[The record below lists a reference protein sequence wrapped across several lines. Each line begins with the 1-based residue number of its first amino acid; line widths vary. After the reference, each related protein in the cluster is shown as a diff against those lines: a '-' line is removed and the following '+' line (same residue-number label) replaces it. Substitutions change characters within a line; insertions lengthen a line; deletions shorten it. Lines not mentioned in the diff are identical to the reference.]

1 MANSVIMPA
10 LEVAQETA
18 KLVAW
23 LKKEG
28 DSIQKGEMLLE
39 IETDKA
45 TMEVEAE
52 ADGVLAGV
60 TAAVGE
66 DIPVGQVIAWILD
79 PGESLPGADG
89 RVIQAAGDLEESPNV
104 KAANDMAAG
113 ESGQTEQAEKAIRSI
128 GQISPKARRLAKEAG
143 IDLDAVQGTGPGGE
157 ILASD
162 IRALIEA
169 KANHVPAS
177 QSVAPAAEQ
186 LEPLSSIGRLMAER
200 TAQSWTTVPHFF
212 VEREVDASGLNRARA
227 ALGPAIEQSHGVK
240 LTHTDLLV
248 ALVARVL
255 TKHPRLN
262 ASWMDAC
269 IRLNPDVNISI
280 AMAVPEGV
288 VAAVVANAHSA
299 TLGEIARQRR
309 VLSERAR
316 DGHLRLADLT
326 GGTFTISNLG
336 MFHVDSFSAIITPPQ
351 AAILAV
357 GAIKDRA
364 VPIEG
369 GVGVRPMLRLN
380 LSVDH
385 RVADGAKAAT
395 FLHDLAGAI
404 EEPEKWLA

>member
-1 MANSVIMPA
+1 MAISVIMPA

-28 DSIQKGEMLLE
+28 DSIHKGELLLE

-60 TAAVGE
+60 TAKVGE
-66 DIPVGQVIAWILD
+66 DIPVGQVIAWILG
-79 PGESLPGADG
+79 PGESVPDANGTANPIAKEFD
-89 RVIQAAGDLEESPNV
+89 ASPV
-104 KAANDMAAG
+104 MATA
-113 ESGQTEQAEKAIRSI
+113 SPTVASTAEPPLQGI

-143 IDLDAVQGTGPGGE
+143 IDIGSVQGTGPGGE

-162 IRALIEA
+162 VRAVVEA
-169 KANHVPAS
+169 KANQAPAS
-177 QSVAPAAEQ
+177 MPVAPGAAQ

-200 TAQSWTTVPHFF
+200 TTQSWTTVPHFF
-212 VEREVDASGLNRARA
+212 VQREIDASALNRSRTAF
-227 ALGPAIEQSHGVK
+227 GPAIEQSVGVK

-248 ALVARVL
+248 ALVARTL
-255 TKHPRLN
+255 TQHPRLN
-262 ASWMDAC
+262 ASWIDGG
-269 IRLNPDVNISI
+269 IRLNPDINISI
-280 AMAVPEGV
+280 AIAVDEGV
-288 VAAVVANAHSA
+288 VAPVVANAHTA
-299 TLGEIARQRR
+299 TLSEIARQRR
-309 VLSERAR
+309 DLSERAR
-316 DGHLRLADLT
+316 DGRLRLPDLT

-336 MFHVDSFSAIITPPQ
+336 MFQVDSFSAIITSPQ

-357 GAIKDRA
+357 GAIKDRV

-369 GVGVRPMLRLN
+369 GVGVRAMLRLT

-385 RVADGAKAAT
+385 RVADGAKASA
-395 FLHDLAGAI
+395 FLRDLAGAI

>member
-1 MANSVIMPA
+1 MAISVIMPA

-28 DSIQKGEMLLE
+28 DSIQKGELLLE

-60 TAAVGE
+60 TAAVGD

-79 PGESLPGADG
+79 PGESVPGASG
-89 RVIQAAGDLEESPNV
+89 TVISAAVEV
-104 KAANDMAAG
+104 KTPPIAEAASLAVA
-113 ESGQTEQAEKAIRSI
+113 SGAEPSIQSI

-143 IDLDAVQGTGPGGE
+143 IDLDTVQGTGPGGE
-157 ILASD
+157 ILTSD
-162 IRALIEA
+162 IRAVIEA
-169 KANHVPAS
+169 KAPHAPAS
-177 QSVAPAAEQ
+177 EPVAPAAEQ
-186 LEPLSSIGRLMAER
+186 TEPLSSIGRLMAER
-200 TAQSWTTVPHFF
+200 TTQSWTTVPHFF

-227 ALGPAIEQSHGVK
+227 ALGPAIEQSRRVK
-240 LTHTDLLV
+240 LTHTDLLA

-262 ASWMDAC
+262 ASWMDGG
-269 IRLNPDVNISI
+269 IRLNHDVNISI
-280 AMAVPEGV
+280 AMAVPDGV
-288 VAAVVANAHSA
+288 VAAVVSNAH
-299 TLGEIARQRR
+299 TTPLGEIAFRR
-309 VLSERAR
+309 RELTEHAR

-357 GAIKDRA
+357 GAIKDRV

-369 GVGVRPMLRLN
+369 GVGVRPMLRLTI
-380 LSVDH
+380 SVDH
-385 RVADGAKAAT
+385 RVADGAKAAA

>member
-1 MANSVIMPA
+1 MPA

-28 DSIQKGEMLLE
+28 DSIQKGELLLE

-60 TAAVGE
+60 TAKVGE
-66 DIPVGQVIAWILD
+66 DIPVGQVIAWILA
-79 PGESLPGADG
+79 PGESVPKTNGT
-89 RVIQAAGDLEESPNV
+89 VDL
-104 KAANDMAAG
+104 A
-113 ESGQTEQAEKAIRSI
+113 AEKFEASPVVEATNSTVVSAVKSSDQSAW
-128 GQISPKARRLAKEAG
+128 QISPKARRLAKEAG
-143 IDLDAVQGTGPGGE
+143 IDLSSVHGTGPGGE

-162 IRALIEA
+162 IRALIDA
-169 KANHVPAS
+169 KGNQTPAS
-177 QSVAPAAEQ
+177 EPPAPAAAQ

-200 TAQSWTTVPHFF
+200 TTQSWTTVPHFF
-212 VEREVDASGLNRARA
+212 VEREIDASALNRTRA
-227 ALGPAIEQSHGVK
+227 ALGPGIEQSHGVK

-248 ALVARVL
+248 ALVARIL

-262 ASWMDAC
+262 ASWTDGV
-269 IRLNPDVNISI
+269 IRVNPDINISI

-288 VAAVVANAHSA
+288 VAPVVRNAHTA
-299 TLGEIARQRR
+299 TLVEIAQQRR
-309 VLSERAR
+309 DLAERAR
-316 DGHLRLADLT
+316 NGRLRLADLA

-336 MFHVDSFSAIITPPQ
+336 MFQVDSFSAIITPPQ

-357 GAIKDRA
+357 GAIKDRV

-369 GVGVRPMLRLN
+369 GVGVRPMLRLTI
-380 LSVDH
+380 SVDH
-385 RVADGAKAAT
+385 RVADGAKAAA
-395 FLHDLAGAI
+395 FLHDLAEAI
-404 EEPEKWLA
+404 EKPEQWLI